1 MKNLKLLI
9 VFKVTA
15 LTMSSNLI
23 FANDLTVRFRV
34 AKTDQLLQTGSARA
48 VGAAYHTSSI
58 KQKNKPQRRIGII
71 WRDYS
76 LYLEYTRYSEMGQ
89 ANH

>member
-58 KQKNKPQRRIGII
+58 KQKNKSKCPLICWLAKKDRKLKT
-71 WRDYS
+71 D
-76 LYLEYTRYSEMGQ
+76 
-89 ANH
+89 